1 MSHCHLEGWKRG
13 EWKNG
18 RMEEKRGKGG
28 RMEEGRVEGWKDGEG
43 KGGRGKNGRVEEGRM
58 EEWKNGRMEKG
69 YYKNKEKLLMH
80 KKKKKLL
87 GVLAILLIAGASYIL
102 FTRYAEH
109 IAEKEREAKII
120 AENEA
125 KYNHWKTIN
134 DISQKAAALN
144 RKIIEIGDIS
154 DENKIRNFEKSDQ
167 LLELLRQ
174 KRKIH
179 EEFDRIKDEGE
190 TNEQLM
196 AWMGVDAA
204 RDAYLESQV
213 NLNKLTSIKSEIEN
227 GEMKEEK

>member
-1 MSHCHLEGWKRG
+1 MLDCVMIPYLSDNVSLS
-13 EWKNG
+13 
-18 RMEEKRGKGG
+18 
-28 RMEEGRVEGWKDGEG
+28 V
-43 KGGRGKNGRVEEGRM
+43 GRVEEGEWKGGRKEEGRMEGWKRREGRM
-58 EEWKNGRMEKG
+58 EEGRMEKG
-69 YYKNKEKLLMH
+69 YYTNKEKLLMH
-80 KKKKKLL
+80 KKMKKLL

-102 FTRYAEH
+102 FTRYTEH
-109 IAEKEREAKII
+109 IAEKDRKAKII

-144 RKIIEIGDIS
+144 RKIIKIGDIT
-154 DENKIRNFEKSDQ
+154 DEDKIRNFEMSDQ
-167 LLELLRQ
+167 LLELLKQ

-204 RDAYLESQV
+204 RDAYLKSQV
-213 NLNKLTSIKSEIEN
+213 NLNKLTSVKSELERIKSELGN

>member
-1 MSHCHLEGWKRG
+1 
-13 EWKNG
+13 
-18 RMEEKRGKGG
+18 
-28 RMEEGRVEGWKDGEG
+28 
-43 KGGRGKNGRVEEGRM
+43 
-58 EEWKNGRMEKG
+58 
-69 YYKNKEKLLMH
+69 MH

-204 RDAYLESQV
+204 RDAYLKSQV
-213 NLNKLTSIKSEIEN
+213 NLNKLTSVKSELERIKSELGN